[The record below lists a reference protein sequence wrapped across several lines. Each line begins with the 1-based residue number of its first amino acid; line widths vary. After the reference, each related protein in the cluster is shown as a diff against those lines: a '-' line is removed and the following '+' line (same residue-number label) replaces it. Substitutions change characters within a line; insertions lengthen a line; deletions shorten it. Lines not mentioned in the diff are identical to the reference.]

1 MNDREFIDAA
11 AKGLKI
17 EAEPFKPLAERFGVD
32 QAEVIALLKK
42 LIAEGKVRRF
52 AASVRHQPI
61 GYVVNAMVIARIEPE
76 QLEAAGQAA
85 SRLTAASHCYQRQH
99 PDGDPHCLYIM
110 VHAHD
115 TDALDLALAEL
126 RALPGLRALEICRS
140 RGELK
145 KISLSGVSSEL

>member
-17 EAEPFKPLAERFGVD
+17 EAEPFKPLAERLKVP
-32 QAEVIALLKK
+32 QAEVIAFLKR
-42 LIAEGKVRRF
+42 LIEEGKVRRF

-61 GYVVNAMVIARIEPE
+61 GYVDNAMVIARVAPE
-76 QLEAAGQAA
+76 QLEAAGEAA
-85 SRLTAASHCYQRQH
+85 SRLPAASHCYQRQH

-115 TDALDLALAEL
+115 SAALDLALSEL
-126 RALPGLRALEICRS
+126 RALPGLRALEILRS
-140 RGELK
+140 RAELK
-145 KISLSGVSSEL
+145 KISLSGVTTS